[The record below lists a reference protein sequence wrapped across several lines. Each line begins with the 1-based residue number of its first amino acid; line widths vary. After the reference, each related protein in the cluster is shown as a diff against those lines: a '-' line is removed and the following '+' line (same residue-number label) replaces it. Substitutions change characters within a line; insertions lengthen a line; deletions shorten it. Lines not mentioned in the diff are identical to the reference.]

1 MQQLA
6 VQTLPVLDQGLGP
19 YSRQQGQR
27 TEAVFAKRGETEL
40 KATCISTAEHVVPS
54 QKPRICWGVWG
65 WSGEQARLRMEISG
79 KQTQEVGVL
88 PSSHFTA
95 SNSMSSCLSNCF

>member
-54 QKPRICWGVWG
+54 QKPIICWG
-65 WSGEQARLRMEISG
+65 SGGGRGNRLDCGRKS
-79 KQTQEVGVL
+79 VGSKPKKWVCC
-88 PSSHFTA
+88 PVPTSWPATA
-95 SNSMSSCLSNCF
+95 